1 MVSVPTGTGVGPFCQ
16 STITCSGASQSA
28 TAVDTLYVS
37 TLGWCQM
44 QGRGKCPAGS
54 VPNNSSTWSIY
65 AGDGCIKLTATITG
79 GSCIIPIGASSCT
92 VPVSFTTTNLS
103 VSQAGLFDIARTG
116 ASSNSYYNGFVYG
129 GTSYMSIPGRAA
141 DQADVSVGGGTP
153 ITLRVNSMS
162 GASTFTVDGSG
173 IVTGNCATGS
183 AWNGSMCTPSTVSGS
198 VTANSCTVAF
208 GQSTCTSPISWTSS
222 GYNPD
227 TVNLFGCTQP
237 SCSAQTSNQE
247 VSGSLTATLSGDPA
261 LSRQYDVNGTKYG
274 ETTPLIAD
282 TATVKGVCAGSGKWS
297 VSVRRVGKG
306 FSCPPSLQAAY
317 VCSATAVPQRG
328 GQTKGTFAHPTGLA

>member
-1 MVSVPTGTGVGPFCQ
+1 MKQFKLKNLLLILSIFITLTTTNNAFAKNICRGENITLNYMSANVS
-16 STITCSGASQSA
+16 TCSAPETPNTFVFTGWNPQPGQTSSVTWNNVQ
-28 TAVDTLYVS
+28 TAGNFSLTCVNSDGVQAMSVENITFNTAGYCHLNV
-37 TLGWCQM
+37 LGSE
-44 QGRGKCPAGS
+44 RCPAGQVPDTFGS
-54 VPNNSSTWSIY
+54 QTITETYSERQGFRSVLRTRSVTVPNYQVGT
-65 AGDGCIKLTATITG
+65 GCVTPTATITG

-116 ASSNSYYNGFVYG
+116 ASSNNYYNGFVYG

-173 IVTGNCATGS
+173 TVTGNCATGS

-198 VTANSCTVAF
+198 VTANNCTVAF

-227 TVNLFGCTQP
+227 TVNLFGC
-237 SCSAQTSNQE
+237 C
-247 VSGSLTATLSGDPA
+247 
-261 LSRQYDVNGTKYG
+261 
-274 ETTPLIAD
+274 
-282 TATVKGVCAGSGKWS
+282 
-297 VSVRRVGKG
+297 
-306 FSCPPSLQAAY
+306 FS
-317 VCSATAVPQRG
+317 
-328 GQTKGTFAHPTGLA
+328 